1 MAAFGDLLH
10 ELVKHT
16 RPARGGGA
24 GYTPSYAL
32 TRTASAPPTRLRG
45 PPPALLVLV
54 RGCRSADPAD
64 HPTME
69 QAREI
74 CRRVLQSVS
83 ESP

>member
-1 MAAFGDLLH
+1 MAAYGDLLH
-10 ELVKHT
+10 ELVKRA
-16 RPARGGGA
+16 RPSAP

-32 TRTASAPPTRLRG
+32 TRTASAPANRARVG
-45 PPPALLVLV
+45 PPPALMVLA

-74 CRRVLQSVS
+74 CRRVWQSVA
-83 ESP
+83 PLG